1 MAFRLVLLQH
11 AHCVLREEIMFTELR
26 YKIADRLFT
35 TELDEAFNSGYRH
48 GKSIQASQLRV
59 MMEYKKDRE
68 RELGMTKTQALG
80 YERCLEVVTDAIK

>member
-1 MAFRLVLLQH
+1 
-11 AHCVLREEIMFTELR
+11 MFTELR
-26 YKIADRLFT
+26 YKIADRLFN

-59 MMEYKKDRE
+59 MMEYKKNRE

-80 YERCLEVVTDAIK
+80 YDRCLEVVTDAIK

>member
-1 MAFRLVLLQH
+1 
-11 AHCVLREEIMFTELR
+11 MFTELK
-26 YKIADRLFT
+26 YQIADRLFKR
-35 TELDEAFNSGYRH
+35 ELDEAFTSGFSY
-48 GKSIQASQLRV
+48 GQNTQASQLRV

>member
-1 MAFRLVLLQH
+1 
-11 AHCVLREEIMFTELR
+11 MFTELK
-26 YKIADRLFT
+26 YKIADRLFNN
-35 TELDEAFNSGYRH
+35 ELDEAFNLGIQQ
-48 GKSIQASQLRV
+48 GKNTQAAHVRV

>member
-1 MAFRLVLLQH
+1 
-11 AHCVLREEIMFTELR
+11 MFTEIR

-35 TELDEAFNSGYRH
+35 TQLDEAFNSGYRH

-80 YERCLEVVTDAIK
+80 YDRCLEVVTDAIK

>member
-1 MAFRLVLLQH
+1 
-11 AHCVLREEIMFTELR
+11 MFTELK
-26 YKIADRLFT
+26 YKIADRLFN

>member
-1 MAFRLVLLQH
+1 
-11 AHCVLREEIMFTELR
+11 MFTELR
-26 YKIADRLFT
+26 YKIADLLFT

-80 YERCLEVVTDAIK
+80 YDRCLEVVKDAIK